1 MVWDFAE
8 SNPFC
13 TSSGCFDNMLEWI
26 YKCIQEFPATTNSI
40 VQSHDAQTDCGLR
53 NIMISTDPPY
63 YDNIGYADLSDYFYV
78 WMRRSLKPFYPDI
91 FKTMLVPKAEELVAT
106 PYRFDG
112 SKEKA
117 KLFFEEGMFHTCEQL
132 YKYSRE
138 DIPVTI
144 YYAYKQSDNKEKDKT
159 SSSGWETMLSA
170 IVKAGFQITG
180 TWPFETEMANRS
192 IASET
197 NALASSI
204 VLVCRKRP
212 QDAPVCS
219 LRDFQ
224 KALSKELRPA
234 LEKMQ
239 SSSIAPVDLAQSAIG
254 PGMAVFSRYS
264 AVLRSDDTPVT
275 IREALELINKEID
288 IVFNEQDQAFDAE
301 TRFCLTI
308 FAQYGFNDMKFGE
321 ANTLANAKNTSVER
335 VAALGAI
342 HSAKGTV
349 YLYPID
355 DLPSYERS
363 HAECIWTLT
372 HQLIK
377 TIMADGVSG
386 CIQLIVQNNISFN
399 LIHCKELSYRLYTA
413 CERAKNAKLAIGY
426 NTLVT
431 SWDEIMRGVGARQ
444 SAPKQGKLGL

>member
-1 MVWDFAE
+1 
-8 SNPFC
+8 
-13 TSSGCFDNMLEWI
+13 
-26 YKCIQEFPATTNSI
+26 
-40 VQSHDAQTDCGLR
+40 
-53 NIMISTDPPY
+53 
-63 YDNIGYADLSDYFYV
+63 
-78 WMRRSLKPFYPDI
+78 
-91 FKTMLVPKAEELVAT
+91 
-106 PYRFDG
+106 
-112 SKEKA
+112 
-117 KLFFEEGMFHTCEQL
+117 
-132 YKYSRE
+132 
-138 DIPVTI
+138 
-144 YYAYKQSDNKEKDKT
+144 
-159 SSSGWETMLSA
+159 MLSA

-192 IASET
+192 IASDT

-234 LEKMQ
+234 LQKMQ

-335 VAALGAI
+335 VAALGAV

-355 DLPSYERS
+355 ELPKYES
-363 HAECIWTLT
+363 THADCVWTLT
-372 HQLIK
+372 HHLVK
-377 TIMADGVSG
+377 TILSDGIAG
-386 CIQLIVQNNISFN
+386 CVAFIAKLSNSHN
-399 LIHCKELSYRLYTA
+399 LIHCKELSYRLYTVF
-413 CERAKNAKLAIGY
+413 ERAKNAKLAIGY

-431 SWDEIMRGVGARQ
+431 SWDEIMRGVSAQQ
-444 SAPKQGKLGL
+444 SEGKQGTLGI